1 MKIYEYVIRRLILM
15 VFVLLSVSILVFYF
29 ARGFPSA
36 TAPWTPYIHSKMTS
50 KQIEEVK
57 RIHGFDQPLHI
68 QYFYW
73 LRDILHGDWGLTG
86 TWAQG
91 LPANEVFFR
100 QFPYTVQLA
109 IAAIILTVAIGVP
122 LGIVS
127 ALKNNTIAD
136 HASRIIA
143 LTGYS
148 TPSYWFGFMLQLVFF
163 FYFMEWGLPYLPSSG
178 ALSSGMKGAVAR
190 VTGMPVLDGLLAGN
204 LPYTVDALSHL
215 ILPAFSLAFISLGFL
230 SRVVRAS
237 MLEVMRQ
244 DYITLARSKGLKER
258 VVIYRHALKNALIP
272 AVTLTG
278 VFFAALLGGALVTEY
293 VFSWP
298 GVGQKS
304 LIAIVQGD
312 SNFVLVYTIV
322 IATIIVIANLA
333 VDVIYVF
340 LDPRIKY

>member
-1 MKIYEYVIRRLILM
+1 M

-29 ARGFPSA
+29 ARGFSSA
-36 TAPWTPYIHSKMTS
+36 GIAPWAPYVHEKMTAE
-50 KQIEEVK
+50 QRQEVI
-57 RIHGFDQPLHI
+57 RLHGFDQPLHI

-73 LRDILHGDWGLTG
+73 LRDILNGDWGLTG

-91 LPANEVFFR
+91 RPANEVFLR
-100 QFPYTVQLA
+100 QFPYTIQLSV
-109 IAAIILTVAIGVP
+109 AAIILTIAIGIP

-136 HASRIIA
+136 HVSRIVA

-163 FYFMEWGLPYLPSSG
+163 YYFKEWGLPYLPSSG
-178 ALSSGMKGAVAR
+178 ASSMRGAVAR
-190 VTGMPVLDGLLAGN
+190 ITGMPVLDGLLAGN
-204 LPYTVDALSHL
+204 LPYTIDAISHL

-278 VFFAALLGGALVTEY
+278 VFFAALLGGALITEF

-298 GVGQKS
+298 GVGQLS
-304 LIAIVQGD
+304 LTAIVQGD
-312 SNFVLVYTIV
+312 SNFVLLYTLI
-322 IATIIVIANLA
+322 IASIIVIANLV